1 MFLISIHLYKTIDT
15 SESGVCLFIKIG
27 ALQSILSGGTNWAT
41 LDDTRKMAAKQAA
54 EKLISEHLVAVFSK
68 SYCPYCTQ
76 AKSVIAKL
84 GLDQS
89 SVGVLELDQMGSEGS
104 DIQVSCAH
112 TMKEKKKEMR
122 LMGRIG
128 QAYLMEKT
136 SQRTV
141 PNIFINKKHL
151 GGCSDLLDAQKSGK
165 LQQLLK

>member
-1 MFLISIHLYKTIDT
+1 
-15 SESGVCLFIKIG
+15 
-27 ALQSILSGGTNWAT
+27 
-41 LDDTRKMAAKQAA
+41 MAAKQAA

-104 DIQVSCAH
+104 DIQ
-112 TMKEKKKEMR
+112 
-122 LMGRIG
+122 
-128 QAYLMEKT
+128 KT

>member
-1 MFLISIHLYKTIDT
+1 
-15 SESGVCLFIKIG
+15 
-27 ALQSILSGGTNWAT
+27 
-41 LDDTRKMAAKQAA
+41 MAAKQAA

-104 DIQVSCAH
+104 DIQ
-112 TMKEKKKEMR
+112 
-122 LMGRIG
+122 
-128 QAYLMEKT
+128 AYLMEKT

>member
-1 MFLISIHLYKTIDT
+1 MLS
-15 SESGVCLFIKIG
+15 KIG

-112 TMKEKKKEMR
+112 TMKEKKRKEMR
-122 LMGRIG
+122 LIELLWSGLSDG
-128 QAYLMEKT
+128 EDEPAYGAQHLYQQEAPRWLQRSARRPEERKT
-136 SQRTV
+136 SAAPQV
-141 PNIFINKKHL
+141 DP
-151 GGCSDLLDAQKSGK
+151 LLPPRCEDAR
-165 LQQLLK
+165 